1 MDAIFD
7 RLRKHDWKLKLK
19 KCNFL
24 ESETN
29 YLGFIIGKGG
39 IKPDPKK
46 VEALRSLPIP
56 TYVREVR
63 SFIGMSSYYRR
74 FIPNFSEIAESIIA
88 LTKIHAHY
96 KWSAKHD
103 EAFSI

>member
-1 MDAIFD
+1 M
-7 RLRKHDWKLKLK
+7 KLKLK

-29 YLGFIIGKGG
+29 YLGFIIGKDG

-46 VEALRSLPIP
+46 VEAIRSLPIP
-56 TYVREVR
+56 TCVRMVR
-63 SFIGMSSYYRR
+63 MFIGMSSYYRR
-74 FIPNFSEIAESIIA
+74 FIPNFSEIAEPIIA
-88 LTKIHAHY
+88 LTKKHEHY

-103 EAFSI
+103 